1 MFLAAEPDDLRLP
14 LGHQKSPPSI
24 VRVSCAIWSSVDPRS
39 SIALLGQIPAHM
51 PQPWHAWMRI
61 STLPALPMYG
71 ASYGQVL
78 THVRHAEHFSCA
90 TSATTPPYSIT
101 PFITNLP
108 AMSPAASP
116 SASAMSFD
124 LGNIAEPQTNTPGLG
139 VLTGHLWML
148 PLLTPPSGDMGILR
162 AVAIPMLSL
171 FAGIAANARVPIG
184 IVR

>member
-1 MFLAAEPDDLRLP
+1 MLLAAEPDDLRFP

-24 VRVSCAIWSSVDPRS
+24 VRVSCAIWSSVNPR
-39 SIALLGQIPAHM
+39 
-51 PQPWHAWMRI
+51 
-61 STLPALPMYG
+61 
-71 ASYGQVL
+71 
-78 THVRHAEHFSCA
+78 
-90 TSATTPPYSIT
+90 YSIT

-108 AMSPAASP
+108 AMNPAASP

-171 FAGIAANARVPIG
+171 FAGIAANARVP
-184 IVR
+184 